1 MEFLNEY
8 VNMCKLIGPWT
19 DWIQGPGGNFS
30 IKNDSSVL
38 VKQSGFCIANTTQKN
53 GWVLCCLKS
62 LVEAIHLEKES
73 IDSCVIEGTG
83 KPSIEAYLHTFPFK
97 YIMHAHPSFLL
108 PLLTNNSNDPI
119 SISNIPSITL
129 PYSKPGI
136 PLVKSLLLAFDPDI
150 HVYFLKNHGILIM
163 NNSLDEI
170 INIMNTIVLS
180 VKPHS
185 FTDITL
191 CKELFPLLNYKLI
204 KPVFQKYNNY
214 MNDRLFL
221 PFTPDICV
229 FLGQMPLSF
238 ESGQTSIQKKVKQFL
253 EQTNKLPSVIFTH
266 SMIYVVGD
274 SLEKCNSVQEILFA
288 YSFIPHDSA
297 LLTNEEV
304 NELIN
309 WDKEKYRL
317 SN

>member
-1 MEFLNEY
+1 MEFLEEY

-30 IKNDSSVL
+30 IKNNSEVI
-38 VKQSGFCIANTTQKN
+38 VKESGFCIANTTEKK
-53 GWVLCCLKS
+53 GWVLCS
-62 LVEAIHLEKES
+62 LESLIEAIKNEEEC
-73 IDSCVIEGTG
+73 IDSCVIGNSG
-83 KPSIEAYLHTFPFK
+83 KPSIEAYLHTLPFK

-108 PLLTNNSNDPI
+108 PLLTSNSNDPI
-119 SISNIPSITL
+119 SLPNIKSITL

-136 PLVKSLLLAFDPDI
+136 PLIKSILNSFDPCI
-150 HVYFLKNHGILIM
+150 NVYFLKNHGILIM
-163 NNSLDEI
+163 SNSFDEVLDL
-170 INIMNTIVLS
+170 MNKIVLS
-180 VKPHS
+180 VKPSS
-185 FTDITL
+185 FTDILL
-191 CKELFPLLNYKLI
+191 CKELFPLLGKKLI

-229 FLGQMPLSF
+229 FLGHMPLSF
-238 ESGQTSIQKKVKQFL
+238 ESGQTSIQNKVEKYL

-266 SMIYVVGD
+266 SMIYVLGD

-297 LLTNEEV
+297 LLSNKEV

-309 WDKEKYRL
+309 WDKEKYRM